1 MIAHGV
7 ITSPHDLRSTA
18 KLEALSGT
26 VGPVRLA
33 LVERGV
39 KPEARKVIPVR
50 AKDVL
55 LSVAEVEREER

>member
-1 MIAHGV
+1 VSKNARNIAV
-7 ITSPHDLRSTA
+7 RLSTA

-26 VGPVRLA
+26 LGPVRLA